1 MIERKEK
8 SKMQN
13 LTQKRRQ
20 QLGEVVRF
28 AIVGAAATIIQYGI
42 YWALLY
48 WMSPTVAMT
57 IGYAVSF
64 AFNFI
69 ASTRYTFRV
78 EASAKRGAGFVVSH
92 IVNYA
97 LQMAVLNA
105 AIWIGVPKL
114 WAPVPMF
121 CVCVP
126 VNFLLVRYFLKVKK

>member
-1 MIERKEK
+1 
-8 SKMQN
+8 MQN

-28 AIVGAAATIIQYGI
+28 AIVGAAATVIQYGI
-42 YWALLY
+42 YWALLH
-48 WMSPTVAMT
+48 WMSPTAAMT

-105 AIWIGVPKL
+105 AIWTGVPKL